1 MIRLLRILEYECTDQ
16 DMVEI
21 IQGANNFVPLN
32 GTKIVSGRLTIRSA
46 MVVDFRER
54 AQQQLS
60 VSSDDG

>member
-1 MIRLLRILEYECTDQ
+1 
-16 DMVEI
+16 MVEI